1 MVLGLVKIKRKTIGF
16 VLRYGGIGFLVA
28 TSIYAKQN
36 RLDLASLSLL
46 FLAFCFI
53 ISSLFWK

>member
-1 MVLGLVKIKRKTIGF
+1 MVLGLVKIERKTIGF
-16 VLRYGGIGFLVA
+16 VLRYGGIGFLIA

-36 RLDLASLSLL
+36 GVDPASLSLL